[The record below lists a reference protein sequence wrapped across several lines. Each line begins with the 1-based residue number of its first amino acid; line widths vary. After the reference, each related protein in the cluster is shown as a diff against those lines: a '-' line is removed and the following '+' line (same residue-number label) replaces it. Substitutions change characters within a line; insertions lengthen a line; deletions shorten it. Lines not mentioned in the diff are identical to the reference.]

1 MRVNL
6 TGTARASLHQGK
18 LTMKTQHSL
27 GGERQL
33 SIWLLFVVLVGIGLR
48 FAYVN
53 RPLGHQL
60 QASWRQADEVQLARN
75 FYRDG
80 MNIFYPRIDW
90 RGDTPGYVEMEL
102 PLLPWVAALLYHIFG
117 YHEEFL
123 RMLSAIVETASLL
136 FFVRLCRQVLPPV
149 GVVFAVAAFALN
161 PLLIY
166 LATAMQ
172 PDPWMLLLVL
182 LAMALIWRWQAK
194 PKHTTLL
201 GAAATIAAAILAKAP
216 AAYLGFVFAYVVLR
230 HYRWQAFT
238 DLWMY
243 LAVLIAIV
251 PPLAWYAW
259 THQFWT
265 LYGNSLG
272 VSNES
277 HFI

>member
-6 TGTARASLHQGK
+6 TGTARSSLHQGK

-27 GGERQL
+27 GAERQL

-90 RGDTPGYVEMEL
+90 QGDTPGYVEMEV

-123 RMLSAIVETASLL
+123 PMLSAILETASLL
-136 FFVRLCRQVLPPV
+136 LFVRLCRHVLPPV

-161 PLLIY
+161 PLLVY

-172 PDPWMLLLVL
+172 PDPWMLLFVL

-194 PKHTTLL
+194 PKKTILL

-216 AAYLGFVFAYVVLR
+216 AAYVGLVFAWMDR
-230 HYRWQAFT
+230 KGFT
-238 DLWMY
+238 YGIEELSMATLDR
-243 LAVLIAIV
+243 IA
-251 PPLAWYAW
+251 ARGGRY
-259 THQFWT
+259 
-265 LYGNSLG
+265 
-272 VSNES
+272 
-277 HFI
+277 